1 MPPVTRR
8 RLSIGGPDSLPSV
21 ARVAVVGA
29 SFGGMA
35 AAARLAKLGHD
46 VTLHERD
53 ADLGGSLRPVRHEGF
68 TWDAGPTS
76 LTLPAVIRDL
86 FRKSGRPLERVVE
99 LEPLRPGRR
108 HVFADRSALDLPMGT
123 RIDQVDALTAL
134 FDGHIAD
141 LWAGYV
147 DRLAPVW
154 DIVRRRALEAPFDG
168 RDSFP
173 PAEWKAL
180 QPRRSLRRAF
190 SRHGRSVRDE
200 RLAAMALDRHQLAGQ
215 DPRAL
220 PSLLG
225 VVEYVER
232 SFGRWRV
239 AGGMHDLVAALER
252 RLDERGVTVH
262 RESAVED
269 AVVRDDAVHGV
280 ALADGTTVPA
290 DIVVW
295 TAPRRPAALGGDDR
309 LRPAIPAARTYLGL
323 RGSVPA
329 LPAETFVHG
338 APLAVIRTGG
348 DAPEGHHAW
357 SVEHQRDPEDI
368 VVSLA
373 RRGID
378 VRQLVVSRV
387 ERSPSEI
394 VGERGGS
401 PAGVAWAGWRTAF
414 ERDRPQT
421 DVVGLFRLGPDVH
434 PGPGPIAAALGAAQ
448 VATLVGKA

>member
-1 MPPVTRR
+1 M
-8 RLSIGGPDSLPSV
+8 

-53 ADLGGSLRPVRHEGF
+53 AELGGSLRAVRHEGF
-68 TWDAGPTS
+68 VWDAGPTS

-99 LEPLRPGRR
+99 LQSLSPGRR
-108 HVFADRSALDLPMGT
+108 HVFADRSGFDLPMGT
-123 RIDQVDALTAL
+123 RIDQVDALTAG
-134 FDGHIAD
+134 FDGHTAD
-141 LWAGYV
+141 IWAGYV

-154 DIVRRRALEAPFDG
+154 DIVRRRTLESPFDG

-180 QPRRSLRRAF
+180 RPRRSLRRAF
-190 SRHGRSVRDE
+190 SGPGRSVHDE
-200 RLAAMALDRHQLAGQ
+200 RLAAMAFDRHQLAGQ
-215 DPRAL
+215 DPRSL
-220 PSLLG
+220 PALLG

-239 AGGMHDLVAALER
+239 AGGMHVQVAALER
-252 RLDERGVTVH
+252 RLDERGVTVY

-269 AVVRDDAVHGV
+269 AVVREDAVRGI
-280 ALADGTTVPA
+280 ALADGTTDPA
-290 DIVVW
+290 DLVVW
-295 TAPRRPAALGGDDR
+295 TAPRRPAALGTDDV

-323 RGSVPA
+323 RGDVPS

-338 APLAVIRTGG
+338 APLALVRTGG
-348 DAPEGHHAW
+348 EAPAGHHAW
-357 SVEHQRDPEDI
+357 SIEHQRDPEDI

-378 VRQLVVSRV
+378 VRRLVVSRV
-387 ERSPSEI
+387 DRSPSEI
-394 VGERGGS
+394 VVERGGS

-414 ERDRPQT
+414 QRDRPQT
-421 DVVGLFRLGPDVH
+421 AVTGLFRLGPDVH
-434 PGPGPIAAALGAAQ
+434 PGPGPIAAALGTAQ